1 MIYPITRCATAP
13 SILYL
18 YIIVIW
24 CFDAVQYRMERF
36 SKWLD
41 GVELTIQQLM
51 EESVSASEYHQ
62 TLEKFQVKNDC
73 LPLLVK

>member
-1 MIYPITRCATAP
+1 
-13 SILYL
+13 
-18 YIIVIW
+18 
-24 CFDAVQYRMERF
+24 MERF